1 MRIPSEH
8 NVDPVRLR
16 ELRDRTL
23 RYIFDR
29 GAGNIYWEVYV
40 VSLQSDLGFSEQEL
54 GAVYGLLH
62 RSGASKLTRY
72 NRLYR
77 TQLGWATRGS
87 LSGAFL
93 SSTRFLLQLRR
104 RGSVR
109 LPRLRIAFST
119 ALAIVSLGRLLTY
132 VRADTAQKEQS
143 AAEDETAPPFEV
155 YRNRSSFSLPL
166 RGRGPNLAR
175 G

>member
-72 NRLYR
+72 NRLYQ
-77 TQLGWATRGS
+77 TQSGWATRGS
-87 LSGAFL
+87 LSGGFL
-93 SSTRFLLQLRR
+93 SSRT
-104 RGSVR
+104 GG
-109 LPRLRIAFST
+109 LPSDCLGFGFAFST